1 MTAQTT
7 STRGFPVL
15 LFEKL
20 MDLLL
25 ALGVALGVALASAAG
40 LSTAA
45 DHADPR
51 ANDAALTGSA
61 ALAQEMALIGFD
73 RAGVAGT
80 RVAALDAAAGL
91 ERALEALALAVENAP
106 DEADQGLDRA
116 IEAVEN
122 SPANDAGPPAD
133 VPPGP
138 PADLPGGRP

>member
-1 MTAQTT
+1 M
-7 STRGFPVL
+7 

-25 ALGVALGVALASAAG
+25 ALGVALASAAG

-45 DHADPR
+45 DHANPR

-61 ALAQEMALIGFD
+61 ALAQEMALIGLD
-73 RAGVAGT
+73 RAEAAAT
-80 RVAALDAAAGL
+80 RIAALEAAGGL
-91 ERALEALALAVENAP
+91 ERALEALAQAAENAP

-116 IEAVEN
+116 IEAVED